1 MMMLKNYIKITFRH
15 LWKNKTYSFL
25 NIFGLAIGLACA
37 GVIFLWVED
46 EVTYDSSHVKK
57 DRIYQVWEN
66 WNYDG
71 NIRTFTSTPALLA
84 DAMKTEIPGITQTCR
99 TSEQA
104 TNLLFTFGDKKMY
117 AAGIYVDASL
127 FNIFTFPFTEG
138 NAAVPFPQLYSI
150 VITEKTARKFFG
162 DTKNVVGKTITVDNA
177 QPYVVSGVIKDI
189 PENSTLKFEWVAPF
203 EIYFSQN
210 AYLKNW
216 GSNSVDTYA
225 ELAPH
230 ADLTAIN
237 HKLQNFIAAHSPGA
251 INQAFLFS
259 MNNWRLHDQFSNGKQ
274 SGGRIEYVRL
284 FSLIAWIILFIACI
298 NFMNLATARSE
309 KRAKEVG
316 IRKVVG
322 AGKGRLITQF
332 ISEALFMSLL
342 AAGVAVLLLFLVLPG
357 FNALVDK
364 HLSVGLDRPVHLIW
378 LLGIT
383 VICGVLAG
391 SYPSL
396 YLSSFNP
403 VFVLKGIKSKTG
415 SAAFIRKGLVIAQF
429 SISITLIICTAIIYQ
444 QIQHVKKRNLGLNK
458 DNLISMQLQGTM
470 KQNFA
475 AIKTAL
481 LATGMVENAAL
492 ADHVPLYGGN
502 NTSDI
507 GWTGK
512 SPTDNILIS
521 QRVVSPEF
529 IQTAGMK
536 IVAGSDFKPVTAANG
551 MDVLITESLEQLM
564 GKGSAVGK
572 TITTP
577 FSEDSTIHSRVA
589 GVVKNYV
596 YGNMYGTP
604 DPVVFYCMPDEA
616 NLMYVR
622 MNTGADKE
630 AALHKIG
637 DVMKQ
642 LNPAYPF
649 TYQFVDDQFNAMF
662 INETLM
668 QQLSRL
674 FATLAIVISCLGLF
688 GLAAYT
694 AERRTKEIGIRKVL
708 GASVSGITRLLSAD
722 FLKLVGIAALIAFPV
737 AWYTMDQWLQ
747 KFPYRISIHY
757 WVFVLAGIAAMLIAL
772 LTISFQSI
780 KAALMN
786 PVSSLKAE

>member
-1 MMMLKNYIKITFRH
+1 MMMLKNYIKISFRH

-25 NIFGLAIGLACA
+25 NIFGLAIGLVCA

-99 TSEQA
+99 TSEQT

-117 AAGIYVDASL
+117 AGGIYVDASL
-127 FNIFTFPFTEG
+127 FNIFTLPFTEG

-162 DTKNVVGKTITVDNA
+162 NTKNIVGKTITVDNA

-203 EIYFSQN
+203 EIFFN
-210 AYLKNW
+210 ENPYLKNW
-216 GSNSVDTYA
+216 GANSVDTYA

-237 HKLQNFIAAHSPGA
+237 HKLQNFIAAHNPGA

-259 MNNWRLHDQFSNGKQ
+259 MNNWRLRDQFTDGKQ

-298 NFMNLATARSE
+298 NFMNLSTARSE

-322 AGKGRLITQF
+322 AGKSRLITQF
-332 ISEALFMSLL
+332 IGEALFMSML
-342 AAGVAVLLLFLVLPG
+342 AAVVAVLLLFLVLPV

-364 HLSVGLDRPVHLIW
+364 RLSVGLDKPMHLIW

-383 VICGVLAG
+383 LICGVLAG

-415 SAAFIRKGLVIAQF
+415 SAAFVRKGLVIAQF
-429 SISITLIICTAIIYQ
+429 SVSITLIICTAIIYQ

-458 DNLISMQLQGTM
+458 DNLISMPLQGTM

-481 LATGMVENAAL
+481 LATGVIENAAL
-492 ADHVPLYGGN
+492 ADQVTLYGGN
-502 NTSDI
+502 NTDDI
-507 GWTGK
+507 GWSGK
-512 SPTDNILIS
+512 SPTDKILVS
-521 QRVVSPEF
+521 QRRISPEF
-529 IQTAGMK
+529 IQTTGMK
-536 IVAGSDFKPVTAANG
+536 IVAGSDFKPVAAANG

-572 TITTP
+572 TINTP
-577 FSEDSTIHSRVA
+577 FSADSVIHSRVA

-596 YGNMYGTP
+596 YGNMYGSP
-604 DPVVFYCMPDEA
+604 DPVVFYCVPDDA
-616 NLMYVR
+616 NLLYVR
-622 MNTGADKE
+622 MNAGTDKE
-630 AALHKIG
+630 VALHRIG

-649 TYQFVDDQFNAMF
+649 TYQFVDDQFNEMF
-662 INETLM
+662 TNETLM

-757 WVFVLAGIAAMLIAL
+757 WVFVLAGVAAMLIAL

-786 PVSSLKAE
+786 PINSLKAE

>member
-1 MMMLKNYIKITFRH
+1 MMLKNYIKITFRH

-46 EVTYDSSHVKK
+46 EVTYNNSHVKK
-57 DRIYQVWEN
+57 DQVYQVWEN

-71 NIRTFTSTPALLA
+71 DIRTFSSTPAPLA
-84 DAMKTEIPGITQTCR
+84 DAMKAEIPGITRTCR
-99 TSEQA
+99 ASESG
-104 TNLLFTFGDKKMY
+104 TNLLFTLGDKKMY
-117 AAGIYVDASL
+117 ASGLYADASL
-127 FNIFTFPFTEG
+127 FSIFTFPFIEG
-138 NAAVPFPQLYSI
+138 NAANPFPQLYSI

-162 DTKNVVGKTITVDNA
+162 GTRNLVGKTITIDNA

-189 PENSTLKFEWVAPF
+189 PENSSIKFEWAAPF
-203 EIYFSQN
+203 EIYFNQN

-216 GSNSVDTYA
+216 GANSVDTYA
-225 ELAPH
+225 ELAPN
-230 ADLTAIN
+230 ADIVGIN
-237 HKLQNFIAAHSPGA
+237 AKMQHIISDHNPGA
-251 INQAFLFS
+251 VNQAFLFN
-259 MNNWRLHDQFSNGKQ
+259 MNNWRLHGQFSNGKQ

-316 IRKVVG
+316 VRKVMG
-322 AGKGRLITQF
+322 AGKNKLITQF
-332 ISEALFMSLL
+332 ISEALFMSALS
-342 AAGVAVLLLFLVLPG
+342 AVLAVIILLIVLPG

-364 HLSVGLDRPVHLIW
+364 DLSIGLDNLMHLFY

-415 SAAFIRKGLVIAQF
+415 SAVLVRKGLVIAQF
-429 SISITLIICTAIIYQ
+429 SVSIILIICTAIIYQ

-458 DNLISMQLQGTM
+458 DNLISMEAQGTI

-481 LATGMVENAAL
+481 LATGVVDNVAL
-492 ADHVPLYGGN
+492 ADHVPLFGGN
-502 NTSDI
+502 NTEDI
-507 GWTGK
+507 GWEGK
-512 SPTDNILIS
+512 PANGKILIS
-521 QRVVSPEF
+521 QRLVSPEF

-536 IVAGSDFKPVTAANG
+536 IVAGSDFKPVAAANG

-577 FSEDSTIHSRVA
+577 YSEDSIIHSRVA

-596 YGNMYGTP
+596 YGNIYGSP
-604 DPVVFYCMPDEA
+604 DPVVFYCLPEET

-622 MNTGADKE
+622 MNAGADKE
-630 AALHKIG
+630 AALHKISA
-637 DVMKQ
+637 VMQ
-642 LNPAYPF
+642 QMNPAYPF
-649 TYQFVDDQFNAMF
+649 AYRFTDDQFNAMF
-662 INETLM
+662 TNETLM

-708 GASVSGITRLLSAD
+708 GGSVSGITRLLSAD

-747 KFPYRISIHY
+747 KFPYRVSIHY
-757 WVFVLAGIAAMLIAL
+757 WVFLLAGVAAMLIAL

-786 PVSSLKAE
+786 PVNSLKAE

>member
-1 MMMLKNYIKITFRH
+1 MMMLRNYIKITFRH

-203 EIYFSQN
+203 QIYFSQN
-210 AYLKNW
+210 PYLKNW

-259 MNNWRLHDQFSNGKQ
+259 MNNWRLHDQFSDGKQ

-342 AAGVAVLLLFLVLPG
+342 AAVVAVLLLFLVLPG

-429 SISITLIICTAIIYQ
+429 SVSITLIICTAIIYQ

-662 INETLM
+662 TNETLM

>member
-1 MMMLKNYIKITFRH
+1 MMLKNYTKITFRH

-46 EVTYDSSHVKK
+46 EVTYNDVHVKK
-57 DRIYQVWEN
+57 DHIYQVWEN

-71 NIRTFTSTPALLA
+71 DIRTFTSTPGPMAE
-84 DAMKTEIPGITQTCR
+84 AMKTEIPGIIRTCR
-99 TSEQA
+99 ASEGW
-104 TNLLFTFGDKKMY
+104 NSVLFTFGDKKIY
-117 AAGIYVDASL
+117 ASGMYVDASL
-127 FNIFTFPFTEG
+127 FNIFTFPFIEG
-138 NAAVPFPQLYSI
+138 NAANPFPQLYSI

-162 DTKNVVGKTITVDNA
+162 DTRNVVGKTITIDNA

-189 PENSTLKFEWVAPF
+189 PENSSIKFEWAAPF
-203 EIYFSQN
+203 EIYFNRN
-210 AYLKNW
+210 AYLKDW
-216 GSNSVDTYA
+216 GANSVDTYV

-230 ADLTAIN
+230 IN
-237 HKLQNFIAAHSPGA
+237 VAGINSKLQHFIEAHSPGA

-259 MNNWRLHDQFSNGKQ
+259 MNDWRLHDQFTNGKQ

-316 IRKVVG
+316 VRKVMG
-322 AGKGRLITQF
+322 AGKNKLIIQF
-332 ISEALFMSLL
+332 ISEALLMSVL
-342 AAGVAVLLLFLVLPG
+342 AATLAVLLLLLVLPG

-364 HLSVGLDRPVHLIW
+364 HLSIGLDQPMHLIW

-383 VICGVLAG
+383 VVCGVLAG

-403 VFVLKGIKSKTG
+403 VFVLKGIKAKTG

-429 SISITLIICTAIIYQ
+429 SVSIILIICTAIIYQ

-458 DNLISMQLQGTM
+458 DNLISMEVQGTM
-470 KQNFA
+470 KQNFD
-475 AIKTAL
+475 AIKAAL
-481 LATGMVENAAL
+481 LATGVVQNAAL
-492 ADHVPLYGGN
+492 ADMFTLYGGN
-502 NTSDI
+502 NTAGI
-507 GWTGK
+507 YWEGK
-512 SPTDNILIS
+512 PATENILIS
-521 QRVVSPEF
+521 QREISPEF
-529 IQTAGMK
+529 IQTTGMK
-536 IVAGSDFKPVTAANG
+536 IVAGNDFKPVTAANG

-572 TITTP
+572 TIITP
-577 FSEDSTIHSRVA
+577 ITEDSSLHSRVV

-604 DPVVFYCMPDEA
+604 DPVVFYCDPHRA
-616 NLMYVR
+616 SFMYVR
-622 MNTGADKE
+622 MNNNADKE
-630 AALHKIG
+630 IALHEISR
-637 DVMKQ
+637 VMQ
-642 LNPAYPF
+642 QMNPSYPF

-662 INETLM
+662 TNETLM

-722 FLKLVGIAALIAFPV
+722 FLKLVGIASLIAFPV

-747 KFPYRISIHY
+747 KFPYRVSIHY
-757 WVFVLAGIAAMLIAL
+757 WVFLLAGVAAMLIAL

-786 PVSSLKAE
+786 PVNSLKAE

>member
-1 MMMLKNYIKITFRH
+1 MMLKNYIKITFRH

-210 AYLKNW
+210 PYLKNW

-259 MNNWRLHDQFSNGKQ
+259 MNNWRLHDQFSDGKQ

-342 AAGVAVLLLFLVLPG
+342 AAVVAVLLLFLVLPG

-429 SISITLIICTAIIYQ
+429 SVSITLIICTAIIYQ

-481 LATGMVENAAL
+481 LATGVVENAAL

-536 IVAGSDFKPVTAANG
+536 IVAGSDFKPVTAANS

>member
-1 MMMLKNYIKITFRH
+1 MMLRNYIKITFRH

-46 EVTYDSSHVKK
+46 EVTYDSSHEKK

-84 DAMKTEIPGITQTCR
+84 EAMKTEIPGIAQTCR
-99 TSEQA
+99 TSEQS
-104 TNLLFTFGDKKMY
+104 TSLLFTFGDKKMY
-117 AAGIYVDASL
+117 ASGIYVDANL
-127 FNIFTFPFTEG
+127 FNIFTLPFIEG
-138 NAAVPFPQLYSI
+138 NAAGPFPQLYSI
-150 VITEKTARKFFG
+150 VITQKTARKFFG

-189 PENSTLKFEWVAPF
+189 PENSTLQFEWVAPF
-203 EIYFSQN
+203 EIYFNQN
-210 AYLKNW
+210 PYLKNW

-230 ADLTAIN
+230 ADLAVIN
-237 HKLQNFIAAHSPGA
+237 SKMKQFIAAHSPGA
-251 INQAFLFS
+251 INQAFLFG
-259 MNNWRLHDQFSNGKQ
+259 MNNWRLRGQFSDGKQ

-316 IRKVVG
+316 IRKVIG
-322 AGKGRLITQF
+322 AGKGKLITQF
-332 ISEALFMSLL
+332 ISEALFMSFL
-342 AAGVAVLLLFLVLPG
+342 AAAVAVLLLYLVLPG

-364 HLSVGLDRPVHLIW
+364 HLSVGLNKPMHLIS

-383 VICGVLAG
+383 VVCGVLAG

-429 SISITLIICTAIIYQ
+429 SVSITLIICTAIIYQ

-475 AIKTAL
+475 ALKTAL
-481 LATGMVENAAL
+481 LATGVVDNAAL
-492 ADHVPLYGGN
+492 ADVVPLYGGN

-512 SPTDNILIS
+512 SATDNILIS
-521 QRVVSPEF
+521 QRLVSPEF

-536 IVAGSDFKPVTAANG
+536 IVEGSDFKPVAAANG

-604 DPVVFYCMPDEA
+604 DPVVFYCIPTKA
-616 NLMYVR
+616 NLIYVR
-622 MNTGADKE
+622 MNADTDKE
-630 AALHKIG
+630 AALQKIG

-649 TYQFVDDQFNAMF
+649 AYRFVDDQFNEMF
-662 INETLM
+662 TNETLM

-747 KFPYRISIHY
+747 KFPYRISIQY
-757 WVFVLAGIAAMLIAL
+757 WVFVLAGVAAMLIAL

-786 PVSSLKAE
+786 PVNSLKAE

>member
-1 MMMLKNYIKITFRH
+1 MMLKNYIKITFRH

-210 AYLKNW
+210 PYLKNW

-259 MNNWRLHDQFSNGKQ
+259 MNNWRLHDQFSDGKQ

-342 AAGVAVLLLFLVLPG
+342 AAVVAVLLLFLVLPG

-429 SISITLIICTAIIYQ
+429 SVSITLIICTAIIYQ

-481 LATGMVENAAL
+481 LATGVVENAAL

>member
-1 MMMLKNYIKITFRH
+1 MMLKNYIKITFRH
-15 LWKNKTYSFL
+15 LWKNKTYNFL

-46 EVTYDSSHVKK
+46 EVTYDNSHIKK

-66 WNYDG
+66 WNYGGD
-71 NIRTFTSTPALLA
+71 IRTFTSTPAPMA
-84 DAMKTEIPGITQTCR
+84 EAMKTEIPGIMRTCR
-99 TSEQA
+99 ASEGG
-104 TNLLFTFGDKKMY
+104 NNVLFTFGDKKMY
-117 AAGIYVDASL
+117 ASGMYVDASL
-127 FNIFTFPFTEG
+127 FNIFTFPFIEG
-138 NAAVPFPQLYSI
+138 NAANPFPQLYSI

-162 DTKNVVGKTITVDNA
+162 DTRNLIGKTITIDNA
-177 QPYVVSGVIKDI
+177 QPYVISGVIKDI
-189 PENSTLKFEWVAPF
+189 PENSSIKFEWVAPF
-203 EIYFSQN
+203 EIYFNQN

-216 GSNSVDTYA
+216 GANSVDTYV

-230 ADLTAIN
+230 IN
-237 HKLQNFIAAHSPGA
+237 VAGINSKLQHFIEAHSPGA
-251 INQAFLFS
+251 INHAFLFN
-259 MNNWRLHDQFSNGKQ
+259 MNDWRLHDQFTNGKQ

-316 IRKVVG
+316 VRKVMG
-322 AGKGRLITQF
+322 AGKNKLIIQF
-332 ISEALFMSLL
+332 ISEALFMSVL
-342 AAGVAVLLLFLVLPG
+342 AAALAVLLLFLVLPG

-364 HLSVGLDRPVHLIW
+364 HLSIGLDQPMHLIW

-383 VICGVLAG
+383 VVCGVLAG

-403 VFVLKGIKSKTG
+403 VFVLKGIKAKTG

-429 SISITLIICTAIIYQ
+429 SISIILIICTAIIYQ

-458 DNLISMQLQGTM
+458 DNLISMQVQGTM
-470 KQNFA
+470 KQNFD
-475 AIKTAL
+475 AIKAAL
-481 LATGMVENAAL
+481 LTTGVVQNVAL
-492 ADHVPLYGGN
+492 ADMFTLYGGN

-507 GWTGK
+507 SWEGK
-512 SPTDNILIS
+512 PATENILIS
-521 QRVVSPEF
+521 QREISPEF
-529 IQTAGMK
+529 IRTTGMK
-536 IVAGSDFKPVTAANG
+536 IVAGNDFKPVAAANG
-551 MDVLITESLEQLM
+551 MDVLVTESLEQLM

-572 TITTP
+572 TIITP
-577 FSEDSTIHSRVA
+577 ITEDSSLHSRVA

-604 DPVVFYCMPDEA
+604 DPVVFYCRSNNA
-616 NLMYVR
+616 SLMYVR
-622 MNTGADKE
+622 MNDDADKE
-630 AALHKIG
+630 TALHEISR
-637 DVMKQ
+637 VMQ
-642 LNPAYPF
+642 QMNPAYPF

-662 INETLM
+662 TNETLM

-674 FATLAIVISCLGLF
+674 FATLAIMISCLGLF

-722 FLKLVGIAALIAFPV
+722 FLKLVGIASLIAFPV

-747 KFPYRISIHY
+747 KFPYRVSIHY
-757 WVFVLAGIAAMLIAL
+757 WVFLLAGVAAMLIAL

-786 PVSSLKAE
+786 PVNSLKAE

>member
-1 MMMLKNYIKITFRH
+1 MMMLRNYIKITFRH

-210 AYLKNW
+210 PYLKNW

-259 MNNWRLHDQFSNGKQ
+259 MNNWRLHDQFSDGKQ

-429 SISITLIICTAIIYQ
+429 SVSITLIICTAIIYQ

-577 FSEDSTIHSRVA
+577 FSADSVIHSRVA

-757 WVFVLAGIAAMLIAL
+757 WVFVLAGVAAMLIAL